1 MTKLSILIPTLNEPE
16 SIRYLARLRS
26 ILDPQVAKYPGQC
39 EIRIH
44 DAGRSMP
51 TGTKRNEL
59 IHNSEGEYFSQI
71 DCDDVVPNYYV
82 DELMIGIN
90 KGVDV
95 ISFVGFITTDGHSR
109 KEFTIRLGERY
120 EERNGRYYRYCNHL
134 CCFKRSAV
142 DRVKFRPIWQ
152 QEDYHYATEIRDKK
166 LLKSEHHIDNKWM
179 YHYQYVTKVVP
190 KRHRVR

>member
-1 MTKLSILIPTLNEPE
+1 
-16 SIRYLARLRS
+16 
-26 ILDPQVAKYPGQC
+26 
-39 EIRIH
+39 
-44 DAGRSMP
+44 
-51 TGTKRNEL
+51 
-59 IHNSEGEYFSQI
+59 
-71 DCDDVVPNYYV
+71 
-82 DELMIGIN
+82 MIGIN

-179 YHYQYVTKVVP
+179 YHYQYVTKAAP